1 MKLLSG
7 NKLASKILDR
17 VALESKKIHDRGIT
31 PTLAVILI
39 GDDPASRLYIS
50 KKKEVAKSVGID
62 FLLYELPES
71 ISENDVTQLLTTL
84 HLDETV
90 HGVVLQLPLPE
101 KMNLEKIIK
110 FIDIDKDVD
119 CFHKN
124 SPFSPPTAN
133 SVLELIRFHN
143 IDINNKNIAIIGKG
157 FLVGKP
163 LEILLKKAN
172 AKVETYDE
180 DTKNI
185 AQKASKADILISAT
199 GKPKLVNKSFTN
211 PDQII
216 IDVGSARD
224 PKTNKIVGDVDR
236 VSIGNSVKA
245 ITPLVGGIGPVTVAL
260 LMRNVITAVKTTQS
274 T

>member
-7 NKLASKILDR
+7 NKLASRILDQ

-31 PTLAVILI
+31 PTLAVILV
-39 GDDPASRLYIS
+39 GNDPASRLYIS

-62 FLLYELPES
+62 FLLYELPET
-71 ISENDVTQLLTTL
+71 ISENEVTQLLTTL

-124 SPFSPPTAN
+124 SPFSPPTAT
-133 SVLELIRFHN
+133 SVLELIKFHK
-143 IDINNKNIAIIGKG
+143 IDLNNKKIAVIGKG

-163 LEILLKKAN
+163 LEILLEKAH

-199 GKPKLVNKSFTN
+199 GKPNLITKKFTN
-211 PDQII
+211 KNQII
-216 IDVGSARD
+216 IDVGCARD
-224 PKTNKIVGDVDR
+224 PKTNKIIGDVDR
-236 VSIGNSVKA
+236 DFIGNSIAA
-245 ITPLVGGIGPVTVAL
+245 ITPITGGIGPVTVAL
-260 LMRNVITAVKTTQS
+260 LMSNVITATIKLRTT
-274 T
+274 

>member
-7 NKLASKILDR
+7 NKLASRILDQ

-31 PTLAVILI
+31 PTLAVILV
-39 GDDPASRLYIS
+39 GNDPASRLYIS

-62 FLLYELPES
+62 FLLYELPET

-110 FIDIDKDVD
+110 FIDIDKDID
-119 CFHKN
+119 HFHEN
-124 SPFSPPTAN
+124 SPYNPPTAN
-133 SVLELIRFHN
+133 SVLELLKFNN

-199 GKPKLVNKSFTN
+199 GEPKLINKSFTN

-236 VSIGNSVKA
+236 VSIDNSVKA